1 MPRLPNP
8 FDLTTSALEIHGS
21 NGKRI
26 LSLPPLSVS
35 QGELIGI
42 RGPSG
47 AGKSTL
53 LYGLAGLMNGVRGS
67 IRWGDT
73 DIVAL
78 TDTARTKFRA
88 DHIGMIFQ
96 DFHLF
101 EELGA
106 LANASIA
113 SLFRPRAERKAIET
127 RADDHLNSLGI
138 DSAARTVSSFS
149 GGERQRV
156 AIARA
161 LASNSP
167 VLLADEPTASL
178 DRETADRLVDDLI
191 TLVRQSGKTFIAVSH
206 DQHLIDRMDRILT
219 ITDGKMVD
227 DRRNV

>member
-1 MPRLPNP
+1 MPRLPNS
-8 FDLTTSALEIHGS
+8 FDLTTSALDIHGS

-26 LSLPPLSVS
+26 LSLPPLSIA

-47 AGKSTL
+47 AGKSTF
-53 LYGLAGLMNGVRGS
+53 LYALAGLMNGVTGS
-67 IRWGDT
+67 IQWGET
-73 DIVAL
+73 DIIAL
-78 TDTARTKFRA
+78 TDIARTKFRA

-101 EELGA
+101 EELGG

-127 RADDHLNSLGI
+127 SAADYMNSLGI

-149 GGERQRV
+149 GGERQRI

-167 VLLADEPTASL
+167 ILLADEPTASL

-191 TLVRQSGKTFIAVSH
+191 TLVRRSDETFIAVSH
-206 DQHLIDRMDRILT
+206 DQHLIDRMDRVLT
-219 ITDGKMVD
+219 ITDGTLVD
-227 DRRNV
+227 DRRNA

>member
-1 MPRLPNP
+1 MLRLPKP
-8 FDLTTSALEIHGS
+8 FDLTTSALDIHGS

-26 LSLPPLSVS
+26 LSLPPLSIS
-35 QGELIGI
+35 QGELLGI

-53 LYGLAGLMNGVRGS
+53 LYALAGLMNGVTGS

-73 DIVAL
+73 DIIAL

-101 EELGA
+101 EELCA

-127 RADDHLNSLGI
+127 RADGHLNVLGLN
-138 DSAARTVSSFS
+138 SAARTVSSFS

-156 AIARA
+156 SIARA
-161 LASNSP
+161 LATNSP
-167 VLLADEPTASL
+167 ILLADEPTASL
-178 DRETADRLVDDLI
+178 DRETADRLIDDLI
-191 TLVRQSGKTFIAVSH
+191 TLVRRSSKTFIAVSH
-206 DQHLIDRMDRILT
+206 DQQLINRMDRVLT
-219 ITDGKMVD
+219 ITDGTLVE